1 MKKKESLDEKIMDK
15 RIIEK
20 KLRTE
25 EITKE
30 QLKEYLDKLPDVSD
44 NAEEFVIELENEKEQ

>member
-1 MKKKESLDEKIMDK
+1 MKKKKLLDNKIIDK

-20 KLRTE
+20 KLRTN
-25 EITKE
+25 EITEE

-44 NAEEFVIELENEKEQ
+44 NAEEFVIELEKEK

>member
-1 MKKKESLDEKIMDK
+1 MKKKDLLDDKIMDK

-20 KLRTE
+20 RLRTE

-30 QLKEYLDKLPDVSD
+30 QLKGYLDKLPDVSD
-44 NAEEFVIELENEKEQ
+44 NAEEFVIELENEKEK